1 MGQLRWHSPQHE
13 VSIQV
18 LKFFLLTSF
27 SRCRLASLLLL
38 LAPTLL
44 LIITLSPPPALACNE
59 AVCASIV
66 SKCMLLQSCK
76 CDLQPDC
83 TCCKQCFECLD
94 YLYSECCSCVDM
106 CPKPNVTIH
115 ELSRMSHRE
124 PLEGSIP
131 TLFQALTAQ
140 SDAQARWSIV
150 TFPIDIDTS
159 SYQPSGTRK
168 PTAGLVVDS
177 SSTTAMPVVAEEEG
191 LVTVNCTVAYMGQ
204 CMSWNKCKAS
214 CTSMGATSYRWFHD
228 GCCECVG
235 SQCINY
241 GINQSRC
248 EDCPLLD
255 DIDEDI
261 TDEEMERLVN
271 MDYDD
276 FHDEDGN
283 TIEG

>member
-1 MGQLRWHSPQHE
+1 M
-13 VSIQV
+13 VM
-18 LKFFLLTSF
+18 TS
-27 SRCRLASLLLL
+27 LMVMQGV
-38 LAPTLL
+38 
-44 LIITLSPPPALACNE
+44 LACNE

-159 SYQPSGTRK
+159 SYQPSGTK
-168 PTAGLVVDS
+168 T
-177 SSTTAMPVVAEEEG
+177 
-191 LVTVNCTVAYMGQ
+191 
-204 CMSWNKCKAS
+204 
-214 CTSMGATSYRWFHD
+214 
-228 GCCECVG
+228 
-235 SQCINY
+235 
-241 GINQSRC
+241 
-248 EDCPLLD
+248 
-255 DIDEDI
+255 
-261 TDEEMERLVN
+261 
-271 MDYDD
+271 
-276 FHDEDGN
+276 
-283 TIEG
+283 

>member
-1 MGQLRWHSPQHE
+1 MGTMKTS
-13 VSIQV
+13 VCTMV
-18 LKFFLLTSF
+18 LVLVCLVMLVGLGS
-27 SRCRLASLLLL
+27 
-38 LAPTLL
+38 
-44 LIITLSPPPALACNE
+44 ACNE

-76 CDLQPDC
+76 CDLHPDC
-83 TCCKQCFECLD
+83 TCCKKCFECLD

-159 SYQPSGTRK
+159 SFQPSGTK
-168 PTAGLVVDS
+168 KAGLVVDS

-191 LVTVNCTVAYMGQ
+191 
-204 CMSWNKCKAS
+204 
-214 CTSMGATSYRWFHD
+214 
-228 GCCECVG
+228 
-235 SQCINY
+235 
-241 GINQSRC
+241 
-248 EDCPLLD
+248 
-255 DIDEDI
+255 
-261 TDEEMERLVN
+261 
-271 MDYDD
+271 
-276 FHDEDGN
+276 
-283 TIEG
+283 

>member
-1 MGQLRWHSPQHE
+1 MG
-13 VSIQV
+13 
-18 LKFFLLTSF
+18 
-27 SRCRLASLLLL
+27 
-38 LAPTLL
+38 
-44 LIITLSPPPALACNE
+44 E

-76 CDLQPDC
+76 CELHPDC
-83 TCCKQCFECLD
+83 TCCKKCFECLD

-115 ELSRMSHRE
+115 ELSRKSHVE
-124 PLEGSIP
+124 DLEDNIP
-131 TLFQALTAQ
+131 TLLPVNKK
-140 SDAQARWSIV
+140 IV
-150 TFPIDIDTS
+150 T
-159 SYQPSGTRK
+159 
-168 PTAGLVVDS
+168 VDS
-177 SSTTAMPVVAEEEG
+177 ESLDQTNLEPG
-191 LVTVNCTVAYMGQ
+191 KVTVNCSVAYMGQ

-235 SQCINY
+235 SQCIHY

-255 DIDEDI
+255 DIEDDI
-261 TDEEMERLVN
+261 TDEEMELLVN

-276 FHDEDGN
+276 FVSSN
-283 TIEG
+283 NK